1 MKESVFPQLS
11 TKKTCSMRKLMGSEE
26 EPVTKTRVCYN
37 DKQIQEMQ
45 LTAARRLWENNS
57 T

>member
-1 MKESVFPQLS
+1 
-11 TKKTCSMRKLMGSEE
+11 MRKLMGSEE